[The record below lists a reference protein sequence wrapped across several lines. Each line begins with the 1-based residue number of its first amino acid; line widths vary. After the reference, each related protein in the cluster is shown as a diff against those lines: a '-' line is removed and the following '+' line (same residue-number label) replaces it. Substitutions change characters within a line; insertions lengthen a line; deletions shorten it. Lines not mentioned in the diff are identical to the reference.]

1 MAAAPPTIRQK
12 HRRTRRIVITIVLC
26 LVLIGVHLMFFFWP
40 FRYRQVHPMLES
52 VFRSKVTVSGYHRTY
67 FPHPGFV
74 ADNVTFYRHGDTS
87 IPPLATIRRMT
98 VSGNWFSLL
107 FHPHS
112 LRIIQL
118 QDLHIQIPP
127 AGTPA
132 HKTDFEQTGPKSE
145 SKMTIGTIAVDH
157 ATLDFLRKG
166 QQSPLRFVFAT
177 ASVHNVRDGQPFT
190 YSASIAIPK
199 PNGFVKTQGTLGPIA
214 TSHYQT
220 TPISGGFNLEHANL
234 KGVDGISG
242 MAKATGQYRGTLAQ
256 LAVVGD
262 ASSGDFRV
270 TDGHAIP
277 LDAQYQL
284 TVNGPAGDVQ
294 IQHAVLRSGDSV
306 ITATATIAGRP
317 KKTHVDFSSKNGNLE
332 TYLNVVEHDDTT
344 VRGFASFEASA
355 DFTNGPEPFLKR
367 LKLNGQLSI
376 DHVTFVTPR
385 QHTMDAFSARV
396 RKNPPGEPQA
406 SSQTNPPEIYAQAS
420 SHTSF
425 DNGVA
430 NLPDVIVTIPGAKGK
445 MHGTFNLL
453 NYKVH
458 LTGTAKLQKDVS
470 HTGTGW
476 KSVLLKPLAPFF
488 HHKNAGTVISIAVTG
503 TSNNPN
509 LTQNVLHN
517 K

>member
-1 MAAAPPTIRQK
+1 MPAAPPTLKKKR
-12 HRRTRRIVITIVLC
+12 RRIRRIIITVFAC
-26 LVLIGVHLMFFFWP
+26 LLLIGVHLMFFFWP

-87 IPPLATIRRMT
+87 IPPLVTVRRMT
-98 VSGNWFSLL
+98 VSGNWLTLL
-107 FHPHS
+107 FRPHL
-112 LRIIQL
+112 LRMIQL
-118 QDLHIQIPP
+118 EELHIQIPP
-127 AGTPA
+127 SGTPA
-132 HKTDFEQTGPKSE
+132 HQKDFEETGPKSE
-145 SKMTIGTIAVDH
+145 SKMTIETIAVDH

-166 QQSPLRFVFAT
+166 QGPLRFVFSPT
-177 ASVHNVRDGQPFT
+177 EVHNVRGGRPFT

-199 PNGFVKTQGTLGPIA
+199 PSGFVKTQGTLGPIA

-220 TPISGGFNLEHANL
+220 TPISGTFDLVHANL

-242 MAKATGQYRGTLAQ
+242 MVKASGRYKGILSQ
-256 LAVVGD
+256 LEVTGD

-270 TDGHAIP
+270 TDGHAVP
-277 LDAQYQL
+277 VDAQYQL
-284 TVNGPAGDVQ
+284 IVNGPAGDVQ
-294 IQHAVLRSGDSV
+294 VQHAVLRSGPSV
-306 ITATATIAGRP
+306 ITATATIAGKP
-317 KKTHVDFSSKNGNLE
+317 KRTHVDFASTNGDLE
-332 TYLNVVEHDDTT
+332 RYLNVVEHDDTT
-344 VRGFASFEASA
+344 LRGFATFEASA

-367 LKLNGQLSI
+367 LKLRGQLSLQ
-376 DHVTFVTPR
+376 HVSFVTGR
-385 QHTMDAFSARV
+385 QHTMDTFSARV
-396 RKNPPGEPQA
+396 RKNPPGDPQA
-406 SSQTNPPEIYAQAS
+406 SSQTNPPEIYAEAS
-420 SHTSF
+420 SHTTF

-430 NLPDVIVTIPGAKGK
+430 NLPDVVVTIPGAEGK

-453 NYKVH
+453 NYKIH
-458 LTGTAKLQKDVS
+458 LTGTAELQKGLS

-488 HHKNAGTVISIAVTG
+488 RHRNAGTVISIAVTG
-503 TSNNPN
+503 TSDKPN

>member
-1 MAAAPPTIRQK
+1 MAAAPTTIRKKDRQ
-12 HRRTRRIVITIVLC
+12 TRRIVITVVFC

-52 VFRSKVTVSGYHRTY
+52 VFRSKVTVSGYHRIY
-67 FPHPGFV
+67 FPDPGFV

-98 VSGNWFSLL
+98 VSGNWITL
-107 FHPHS
+107 FLHPHL
-112 LRIIQL
+112 LRRIQL
-118 QDLHIQIPP
+118 QDVHIQIPP

-132 HKTDFEQTGPKSE
+132 HRTDFEETGPKSE
-145 SKMTIGTIAVDH
+145 SKMTIETVAVDH

-166 QQSPLRFVFAT
+166 QGPLRFIFSPAE
-177 ASVHNVRDGQPFT
+177 VHNVKEGRPFG

-199 PNGFVKTQGTLGPIA
+199 PTGLVKTQGTLGPIA

-220 TPISGGFNLEHANL
+220 TPISGNFDLVHADL

-242 MAKATGQYRGTLAQ
+242 MAKASGHYQGTLAQ
-256 LAVVGD
+256 LEVTGD

-270 TDGHAIP
+270 TDGHAVPI
-277 LDAQYQL
+277 DAQYQIR
-284 TVNGPAGDVQ
+284 VNGPAGDVQ

-306 ITATATIAGRP
+306 ITATAIIAGKP
-317 KKTHVDFSSKNGNLE
+317 KTTHVDFASKDGDLE
-332 TYLNVVEHDDTT
+332 RYLNVVERDETT
-344 VRGFASFEASA
+344 VRGFACFQASA
-355 DFTNGPEPFLKR
+355 EFTNGPEPFLKR
-367 LKLNGQLSI
+367 LRLNGQLSLH
-376 DHVTFVTPR
+376 HVSFVTPR

-396 RKNPPGEPQA
+396 RKNSPDQPQA
-406 SSQTNPPEIYAQAS
+406 SSQTNPLVIYAEAS
-420 SHTSF
+420 SHTQF
-425 DNGVA
+425 DQGLA
-430 NLPDVIVTIPGAKGK
+430 NLPDVVVTIPGAEGK

-458 LTGTAKLQKDVS
+458 LTGTAKLQKGLS
-470 HTGTGW
+470 HSATGW

-488 HHKNAGTVISIAVTG
+488 RHKNAGTVIAIAVTG
-503 TSNNPN
+503 TSINPN